1 MGIIVAVVAD
11 VTFKG
16 DKVVVEIEIAADK
29 GVKGVKGVKVG
40 AAEVGA
46 AELSEADCAD

>member
-1 MGIIVAVVAD
+1 MGVIVAD

-16 DKVVVEIEIAADK
+16 DNVVVEIDRAADK

-40 AAEVGA
+40 AAEVGT